1 MKFLLNRY
9 TNVHFTSFKACF
21 LSVRA
26 RLKPISEWIEKGK
39 RRERESVRERDR
51 EREGDKESVLENSLS
66 RNRRWMQNGKGRI
79 RKRFGCTKIETWAME
94 RRGEGGEVERSGGRW
109 EILVGRVTVT

>member
-1 MKFLLNRY
+1 
-9 TNVHFTSFKACF
+9 
-21 LSVRA
+21 
-26 RLKPISEWIEKGK
+26 
-39 RRERESVRERDR
+39 
-51 EREGDKESVLENSLS
+51 
-66 RNRRWMQNGKGRI
+66 MQNGKGRI